1 MTAAFFR
8 GKRRRAAAAAGA
20 VTFGLL
26 ALSACDKPT
35 PLATVTVGSTTVTTE
50 AACYEEGKELGEKA
64 LEECT
69 KDKTPKTIKV
79 KHGDKVRVGVE
90 PDIADKGWV
99 ALTSGPMGPVQ
110 RSNQLKQTYTTLNG
124 DELFVNQQLRR
135 VEDSTILT
143 VLTKDGVWNFKLELD
158 KG

>member
-50 AACYEEGKELGEKA
+50 AACYEKGKELGDKA
-64 LEECT
+64 LNECV
-69 KDKTPKTIKV
+69 KDKTPKTVKV

-99 ALTSGPMGPVQ
+99 AVTSGAMGPVQ
-110 RSNQLKQTYTTLNG
+110 RTNQLKQTYTTLDG
-124 DELFVNQQLRR
+124 DELFVNQQMRR

-143 VLTKDGVWNFKLELD
+143 ILTKDGVWNFKLELD

>member
-35 PLATVTVGSTTVTTE
+35 PLATVTVGSTTVTAE
-50 AACYEEGKELGEKA
+50 AACYDEGKDLGEAA
-64 LEECT
+64 L
-69 KDKTPKTIKV
+69 DKCVKEGSPKTIKV
-79 KHGDKVRVGVE
+79 KPGDKVRVGVE
-90 PDIADKGWV
+90 PKIADSGWIV
-99 ALTSGPMGPVQ
+99 LTSGPQQ
-110 RSNQLKQTYTTLNG
+110 RSNQSKQTYVSLDG
-124 DELFVNQQLRR
+124 QRLFVNQSGTQI
-135 VEDSTILT
+135 EDSTVLT
-143 VLTKDGVWNFKLELD
+143 VLTKDGVWNVKLELD